1 MKTVLITGGA
11 GFIGTNFIHYIINKH
26 QDYFVINM
34 DSLTYAG
41 NLENLSEIE
50 NHPNYLFIKGD
61 IADEDCVNEVF
72 KGVKHPKSGKI
83 MNIDSVINFAAES
96 HVDRSIHGASDFVKT
111 NVLGTNNLLQ
121 AARDAWANAE
131 PDEEKRFI
139 HVSTDEVYGSL
150 GKEGKFTEKTPYNP
164 KNPYAASKAAADH
177 LVRSYYNTFS
187 LPVII
192 TNCSNNFGPYQFPEK
207 LIPLVIN
214 NCLNRKPL
222 PIYGKGINMRDW
234 IYVTDH
240 CRALDMVLQHGKPGE
255 SYNIGGGNEKQN
267 IDVVKTICE
276 ILDRLKPGDSSYKE
290 LITFVEDRPGHDLR
304 YAIDYTKINEEL
316 GWEPVYSFE
325 DSIEKT
331 IKWYLDNLQWIKN
344 VTSGDYR
351 AYYEKQYGKRIAGNS
366 NDSM

>member
-1 MKTVLITGGA
+1 M
-11 GFIGTNFIHYIINKH
+11 
-26 QDYFVINM
+26 Q
-34 DSLTYAG
+34 
-41 NLENLSEIE
+41 
-50 NHPNYLFIKGD
+50 
-61 IADEDCVNEVF
+61 
-72 KGVKHPKSGKI
+72 
-83 MNIDSVINFAAES
+83 VINFAAES